1 MLRTLFYNN
10 SIHTLPYGFLSSSGI
25 PRAVKRAQTVPCTS
39 ENNSTVNKNIKKSL
53 PEIRLCILWCEAVYW
68 ILKAWYWCS
77 HGLDNSVKPQE
88 NTRRYWYMVHIL
100 HISAFIAYFTNQI
113 QFLCPEVTY
122 DIPKY
127 SNIYNAEWLS
137 LERTLTITLF
147 QPPCCGQGSPPLN
160 QALDQAAQGPLQPS
174 LEYVQ
179 GWDMHSFSVPMP
191 HAIYCTGGV
200 VILGYQKHIIYS
212 SV

>member
-1 MLRTLFYNN
+1 
-10 SIHTLPYGFLSSSGI
+10 
-25 PRAVKRAQTVPCTS
+25 
-39 ENNSTVNKNIKKSL
+39 
-53 PEIRLCILWCEAVYW
+53 
-68 ILKAWYWCS
+68 
-77 HGLDNSVKPQE
+77 
-88 NTRRYWYMVHIL
+88 MVHIL

-147 QPPCCGQGSPPLN
+147 QPPCCGQGSQPLN